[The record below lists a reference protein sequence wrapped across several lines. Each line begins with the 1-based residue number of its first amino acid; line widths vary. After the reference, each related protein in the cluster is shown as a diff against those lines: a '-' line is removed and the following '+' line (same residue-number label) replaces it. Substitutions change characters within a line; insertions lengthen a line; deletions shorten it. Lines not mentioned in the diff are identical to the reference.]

1 MTVAKTPDDL
11 TLKNTD
17 HAHYMPTLDG
27 VRGAA
32 CLIVVASHLDYTL
45 KLGWFDDPSAFG
57 SSGVLI
63 FFALSG
69 FLMTMLYFGRPCT
82 YDSGMKYL
90 VSRFARI
97 TPAYYIAI
105 TAVWLI
111 YLTIP
116 DFEFQMTPVML
127 ARSYMFAGSA
137 GVFWSIPPEIQF
149 YGFFLFLWFAY
160 EKFKDGK
167 PLWLAVAV
175 ILSIV
180 FVATKSHWPGLSL
193 PSKYHIF
200 MFGFGA
206 ALLMRREDIRR
217 IAAMP
222 IVQIAFVLSAIA
234 YFNLYIVYETMYDD
248 FIYPLLIALAVMSLS
263 VTTFFS
269 WIFQTKFMRMIGNA
283 SFSIYLIHHPIIQ
296 LINRFY
302 LPNDLP
308 INLTVAIIALICM
321 TIPVIFYFLVERH
334 LNKWAKEKGL
344 EAAEFFKTRYL
355 RASAKPVP

>member
-1 MTVAKTPDDL
+1 MEQMQGRKTPDDL

-45 KLGWFDDPSAFG
+45 KLGWFKDPSAFG

-69 FLMTMLYFGRPCT
+69 FLMTMLYFGRACT
-82 YDSGMKYL
+82 YDSGMKYF
-90 VSRFARI
+90 VSRFSRI

-111 YLTIP
+111 YLMIP

-127 ARSYMFAGSA
+127 ARSYMFGGSA

-149 YGFFLFLWFAY
+149 YCFFFLIWFAY
-160 EKFKDGK
+160 ERYKQGK
-167 PLWLAVAV
+167 PLWLALIGIA
-175 ILSIV
+175 SIV
-180 FVATKSHWPGLSL
+180 FIATKSHWPGISL

-200 MFGFGA
+200 IFGFLV
-206 ALLMRREDIRR
+206 ALLMRHEKARKIV
-217 IAAMP
+217 ALP
-222 IVQIAFVLSAIA
+222 IVQIGLVSGAIA
-234 YFNLYIVYETMYDD
+234 YFNFFIVYENIYIDL
-248 FIYPLLIALAVMSLS
+248 IYPLLIALAVMSLS

-269 WIFQTKFMRMIGNA
+269 WIFQTRFMRMMGNA

-302 LPNDLP
+302 MPNDLP
-308 INLTVAIIALICM
+308 INVSVAIITVICL
-321 TIPVIFYFLVERH
+321 TVPLIFYFLVERH
-334 LNKWAKEKGL
+334 LNKWVKGKGL
-344 EAAEFFKTRYL
+344 EAAAYVKTRYL
-355 RASAKPVP
+355 PA